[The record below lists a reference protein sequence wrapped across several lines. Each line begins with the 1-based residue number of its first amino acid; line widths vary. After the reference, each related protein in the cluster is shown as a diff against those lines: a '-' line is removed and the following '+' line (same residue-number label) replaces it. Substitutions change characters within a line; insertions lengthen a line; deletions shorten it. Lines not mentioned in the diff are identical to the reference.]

1 MMKST
6 LTLLLCA
13 LVLFSCKKNAA
24 QQPDNQIVETKSV
37 AIDYSKPENLIALY
51 KESDSLLH
59 QGKIDTSKMRLYIE
73 NATEYALKYPS
84 DTLCPAFLYFA
95 GVFQMQVAFSNQAE
109 EARQQGASE
118 AVAIFNSLIAQYPDY
133 QNLPNA
139 YYYKA
144 QIYENLGNTTDAEKE
159 YRELVRRYPKSD
171 IGKSTAEY
179 LKVGGFEKSAD
190 EIWEE
195 IQKKNSAR

>member
-1 MMKST
+1 M
-6 LTLLLCA
+6 
-13 LVLFSCKKNAA
+13 
-24 QQPDNQIVETKSV
+24 

-59 QGKIDTSKMRLYIE
+59 QGKIDTSKMRLYVE
-73 NATEYALKYPS
+73 NATDYALKSPS

-139 YYYKA
+139 YYYKG
-144 QIYENLGNTTDAEKE
+144 QIYENLGNTSDAEKE
-159 YRELVRRYPKSD
+159 YRELVRRYPQSD

>member
-1 MMKST
+1 MIKRT

-13 LVLFSCKKNAA
+13 LVLFSCKKNTT
-24 QQPDNQIVETKSV
+24 QHTDSQIVETKSE
-37 AIDYSKPENLIALY
+37 AIDYSKPKNLIALY

-59 QGKIDTSKMRLYIE
+59 QGKIDTSKMRLYVE
-73 NATEYALKYPS
+73 KATEYVLKSPS

-95 GVFQMQVAFSNQAE
+95 GVFQMQVAFSNQDE

-118 AVAIFNSLIAQYPDY
+118 AVAIFNSLIAQYSDY

-139 YYYKA
+139 YYYKG
-144 QIYENLGNTTDAEKE
+144 QIYENLGNTSDAEKE
-159 YRELVRRYPKSD
+159 YRELVRRYPQSD
-171 IGKSTAEY
+171 LGKSTAEY

-190 EIWEE
+190 AIWEE